1 MSSAKITRRL
11 LIIGGEAAGMSAA
24 TQIRLMKVVGE
35 IEIVVDERASR
46 TSYAACR
53 LPYLVG

>member
-1 MSSAKITRRL
+1 L
-11 LIIGGEAAGMSAA
+11 LIICGEAAGMSAA
-24 TQIRLMKVVGE
+24 TQIQIRLMKVVGE